1 MDIANIDGGIM
12 SRKKNLASSRNDA
25 ELRSGAG
32 LRKGNIRSDF
42 SLFGVSCEGIDTAL
56 AKRHLLLLVIIA
68 IIAEFAIVFF
78 TTSLFH
84 SFIDYFDFQYYLQ
97 AAVNVMQGQV
107 PYADFGFDYPPFAF
121 IPIFLAFIP
130 AILFN
135 SVGVFVLSFQ
145 FLMVICDIVIVVC
158 IYLIGLKLYSEKTA
172 FIAAFLYAT
181 AFSVGYFVLTKYDA
195 FPTCIL
201 MLAVLFTV
209 YNRSIRGYI
218 AIIAGIL
225 AKIFPG
231 IAIPFVALYNAKSTS
246 LRQEAISF
254 LKIGIPVAVILFVPV
269 LILKPGII
277 LSYISGSL
285 IRSAVYVNTATYT
298 AYSYL
303 HTVLNL
309 GISVSEVSLLMY
321 ILMVLIVLFLFA
333 IAYSEPEKDTR
344 FLIKLLAVSI
354 FVVVFC
360 MAYHS
365 PQYVVWYTPFVCLLV
380 ADSLP
385 GILLFYTTQAITYIE
400 FPLSFGTLYTN
411 TAYTGAP
418 GTSGWYCA
426 LALFTIDIVTYI
438 LLMYMAV
445 KPTGTHFRML
455 LESLHG
461 EMQKKT
467 E

>member
-1 MDIANIDGGIM
+1 M
-12 SRKKNLASSRNDA
+12 SKKKDLTTSQSNA
-25 ELRSGAG
+25 EPVSGASVKK
-32 LRKGNIRSDF
+32 RKTLSGF
-42 SLFGVSCEGIDTAL
+42 SLFGVTCNGIDAAQ
-56 AKRHLLLLVIIA
+56 AKRHLLLLILLA
-68 IIAEFAIVFF
+68 IIVKFAIVFF
-78 TTSLFH
+78 TTSVFH

-107 PYADFGFDYPPFAF
+107 PYADFGFDYPPFAL

-130 AILFN
+130 GILFD
-135 SVGVFVLSFQ
+135 SAGIFVLSFQ

-158 IYLIGLKLYSEKTA
+158 IYLIGLKLYDEKTA

-195 FPTCIL
+195 FPTCLL

-218 AIIAGIL
+218 ALVFGFL

-231 IAIPFVALYNAKSTS
+231 IALPFVALYNAKSTS
-246 LRQEAISF
+246 LRQEVINL
-254 LKIGIPVAVILFVPV
+254 LKISIPVAVIFVVPI

-277 LSYISGSL
+277 LSYISGSI
-285 IRSAVYVNTATYT
+285 IRSAIYVNTATYT
-298 AYSYL
+298 VYAYL
-303 HTVLNL
+303 NTVLNL
-309 GISVSEVSLLMY
+309 GISISEVSLLMY
-321 ILMVLIVLFLFA
+321 GLMGLLLLFLFA
-333 IAYSEPEKDTR
+333 IAYVEPHKDAR

-354 FVVVFC
+354 FAVVFC

-385 GILLFYTTQAITYIE
+385 GILLFYATQAITYIE

-411 TAYTGAP
+411 TAYSGAP

-426 LALFTIDIVTYI
+426 LALFTIDIVAYLI
-438 LLMYMAV
+438 LMYVAV
-445 KPTGTHFRML
+445 RPTGAHLRML
-455 LESLHG
+455 LDRLPG
-461 EMQKKT
+461 RQQQKKT